1 MAHILRSDPF
11 VAEVSFNTICSKMWF
26 QKVLKALSH
35 LLLILG
41 CFVHFLP
48 PNLPKYSSNDLKFS
62 WRCFFDELRKLL
74 KNHWI
79 MFALVVLPQR
89 ANVWKVFKKAH
100 FWPFFGIFYPLTS
113 ANVVQKTCS
122 FQEELVFD
130 EFYLMFKN
138 HDDSTI
144 FAFVAL
150 PQNFFNFQVKFTPP
164 PLPQKSD
171 ACVPGV
177 SFLIFTN
184 TLFWG

>member
-1 MAHILRSDPF
+1 
-11 VAEVSFNTICSKMWF
+11 
-26 QKVLKALSH
+26 
-35 LLLILG
+35 
-41 CFVHFLP
+41 
-48 PNLPKYSSNDLKFS
+48 
-62 WRCFFDELRKLL
+62 
-74 KNHWI
+74 

-150 PQNFFNFQVKFTPP
+150 PQNFFNFRVKFTPP

>member
-1 MAHILRSDPF
+1 
-11 VAEVSFNTICSKMWF
+11 
-26 QKVLKALSH
+26 
-35 LLLILG
+35 
-41 CFVHFLP
+41 
-48 PNLPKYSSNDLKFS
+48 
-62 WRCFFDELRKLL
+62 
-74 KNHWI
+74 

-150 PQNFFNFQVKFTPP
+150 PHNFFNFQFKFTPPP

>member
-1 MAHILRSDPF
+1 
-11 VAEVSFNTICSKMWF
+11 
-26 QKVLKALSH
+26 
-35 LLLILG
+35 
-41 CFVHFLP
+41 
-48 PNLPKYSSNDLKFS
+48 
-62 WRCFFDELRKLL
+62 
-74 KNHWI
+74 

-164 PLPQKSD
+164 PPSRKNLMHVFQ
-171 ACVPGV
+171 V
-177 SFLIFTN
+177 SVFSFSPTPY
-184 TLFWG
+184 FEDS